1 VCLLI
6 RTFLTSDEFASQWQ
20 GQPLGSRRKVTQK
33 KHKEGRE
40 RPHFTPNDIVR
51 AINGVETAG
60 LQVYGV
66 EITPTG
72 AINIW
77 TQPRQ
82 AEPDKQISSKPNDT
96 GPLKE
101 QA

>member
-1 VCLLI
+1 M
-6 RTFLTSDEFASQWQ
+6 
-20 GQPLGSRRKVTQK
+20 GSRRKVNLKNQK
-33 KHKEGRE
+33 E
-40 RPHFTPNDIVR
+40 RSEQPHFTPNDIVL
-51 AINGVETAG
+51 AIKGVEAAG

-82 AEPDKQISSKPNDT
+82 AVPDKQISTKQDET
-96 GPLKE
+96 RAVKK